1 MELFNALG
9 LDIKLII
16 AQWVNFAIL
25 LFVLYKFAYGPIL
38 EFIKERTDKISRGV
52 KDAELSSRKLEEAE
66 IEVANIIR
74 KANEN
79 AEAIL
84 RDVTKE
90 AEAKALMISEKS
102 KIKILDF
109 AKEIRKSLEDEKR
122 KILRDAKAEI
132 SDLVVLGVEKIIGDK
147 VDKDFNQKWITKKL
161 KK

>member
-109 AKEIRKSLEDEKR
+109 AKETRKSLEDEKR

-147 VDKDFNQKWITKKL
+147 VDKDFNQKWIAKKL